1 MKKSDWVAKEKEFLE
16 MQKKTRDNKIVV
28 EKQLEELDLFLHA
41 IETKIKTFK

>member
-16 MQKKTRDNKIVV
+16 MQKKQKENQVLV
-28 EKQLEELDLFLHA
+28 EKTLEEIDLFLHA